1 MTALDRQLLEDRAL
15 RDAALRLFKSDLAI
29 VKADIRER
37 GVAARIADRIGDSTL
52 DMVDDAVGYAEGHK
66 GTLAAVLA
74 AIVAWFAR
82 GPIIDALTD
91 LVTDEVP
98 EEPEGVADR
107 LRALNP
113 FKRE

>member
-1 MTALDRQLLEDRAL
+1 MTPIERQLAEDQAL

-52 DMVDDAVGYAEGHK
+52 DMVDDAVDFAEGHK
-66 GTLAAVLA
+66 GTLAAVVA

-82 GPIIDALTD
+82 GPIIDALSSVFTE
-91 LVTDEVP
+91 EVP
-98 EEPEGVADR
+98 PEPEGVADR